1 MTDMNSR
8 QQDKLV
14 DRFGRS
20 VSYVRMSVTD
30 RCDFRCVYCMDEE
43 MTFVPRSEVLT
54 LEEMELI
61 AQAFVELGVQ
71 KIRLTGGE
79 PLVRSGI
86 GKLCEGISAIPGL
99 DELVMT
105 TNGSQ
110 LTRLAQE
117 LKSAGVRRLN
127 ISLDSLDEDK
137 FRELTRTGD
146 LQKVLSGI
154 DAAIDAGFERIKL
167 NAVVL
172 NGRNEDEVLP
182 LVDYALHKGL
192 DLSFIEE
199 MPLGAITEHSRKETF
214 VSSAELRS
222 LISAR
227 YALASLDDAPLTGG
241 PSRYFSVSEI
251 DGGKRYSSRIGFIS
265 PHSENFCADCNRVRV
280 TAEGRL
286 LLCLGNEHS
295 ADLKKVVR
303 ESPGDINVL
312 KKAIITA
319 MDLKPEK
326 HHFDLESAP
335 QIVRFMNTT
344 GG

>member
-1 MTDMNSR
+1 MADMISR
-8 QQDKLV
+8 QQTRLV

-54 LEEMELI
+54 LEEMELV
-61 AQAFVELGVQ
+61 ARAFVELGVQ

-86 GKLCEGISAIPGL
+86 TRLCADIAAIPGL

-110 LTRLAQE
+110 LSTLAQE

-127 ISLDSLDEDK
+127 VSLDSLDEDK

-146 LQKVLSGI
+146 LQKVLTGI

-172 NGRNEDEVLP
+172 NGRNESEVLS
-182 LVDYALHKGL
+182 LVDYALRKGI

-199 MPLGAITEHSRKETF
+199 MPLGVISEHSRKETF
-214 VSSAELRS
+214 LSSAGLRA
-222 LISAR
+222 LIGER
-227 YALASLDDAPLTGG
+227 YALLPWNGGVQTDG
-241 PSRYFSVSEI
+241 PSRYFAIS
-251 DGGKRYSSRIGFIS
+251 DKGGGRPYESRIGFIS

-280 TAEGRL
+280 TAEGQL

-303 ESPGDINVL
+303 ENPGDIRVL
-312 KKAIITA
+312 KEAIIAA

>member
-1 MTDMNSR
+1 MVDMKSR
-8 QQDKLV
+8 QKDQLV

-61 AQAFVELGVQ
+61 ARAFVELGVQ

-79 PLVRSGI
+79 PLVRGGI
-86 GKLCEGISAIPGL
+86 AKLCKSIAAIPEL

-110 LTRLAQE
+110 LTKLAQE
-117 LKSAGVRRLN
+117 LKTAGVRRLN
-127 ISLDSLDEDK
+127 ISLDSLDESK

-146 LQKVLSGI
+146 LRKVLSGI
-154 DAAIDAGFERIKL
+154 DAAIDAGFEGIKL

-182 LVDYALHKGL
+182 LVDYVVRKGL

-222 LISAR
+222 LIGRR
-227 YALASLDDAPLTGG
+227 YVLTSLDDASKTGG
-241 PSRYFSVSEI
+241 PSRYFSVSSI
-251 DGGKRYSSRIGFIS
+251 DDGTRYSSRIGFIS

-303 ESPGDINVL
+303 GSPGDIAAL
-312 KKAIITA
+312 KRAIVSA

-326 HHFDLESAP
+326 HHFDLENSP